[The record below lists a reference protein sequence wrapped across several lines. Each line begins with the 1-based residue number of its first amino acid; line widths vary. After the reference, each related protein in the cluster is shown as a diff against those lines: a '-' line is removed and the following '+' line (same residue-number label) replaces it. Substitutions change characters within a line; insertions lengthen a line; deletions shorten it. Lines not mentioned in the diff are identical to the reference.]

1 MEGNEAMTP
10 KQIIDDGRM
19 HPLQWAAIALTI
31 FLNAL
36 DGFDVLS
43 SAFAGPGISKDWDLS
58 PGALGIVQSME
69 LIGMGVGS
77 LFLGGIADK
86 RGRRFTIFACLSLM
100 ATGMFMASTATGPQ
114 SLSIWRFVTGIGIG
128 GMLAAINAVANEY
141 SNKRFRSF
149 CMAAMVV
156 GYPLGG
162 FFGGMVVK
170 YLLPPDSW
178 RAIFEFGAWTTLTCL
193 PLVWLLIPETP
204 AFLNARRP
212 ADALDRIN
220 KTLSRFALPTLGAL
234 PPLLPAQTKASLA
247 DIFKPAYLRTTMLL
261 SFGYTF
267 HALTFY
273 YILKMVPNIMADPK
287 FVGLHFTRPEAAG
300 VLSYANL
307 GGALGGLIFGWFM
320 HRFGIKRAA
329 QFALALSVLMI
340 GYFGI
345 GRETLGGWSWAVF
358 AVGLF
363 TNASIVGFY
372 SSWAL
377 VYPAHIRATGTGFAL
392 TIGRGGAALSPI
404 LAGQLFSAHLSLL
417 TVSLIMSAGSLLA
430 LLLFSMLDLK
440 DGDAAASA

>member
-1 MEGNEAMTP
+1 MDMTP
-10 KQIIDDGRM
+10 KHIIDTGKM
-19 HPLQWAAIALTI
+19 HPLQWAAIALTV

-43 SAFAGPGISKDWDLS
+43 SAFAGPGISKDWNLS

-77 LFLGGIADK
+77 LLLGGLAD
-86 RGRRFTIFACLSLM
+86 RYGRRITIFACLTMM
-100 ATGMFMASTATGPQ
+100 ATGMFLAASATNPQ
-114 SLSIWRFVTGIGIG
+114 SLSIWRFLTGIGIG

-141 SNKRFRSF
+141 SNQRFRSF
-149 CMAAMVV
+149 CMAIMVI

-162 FFGGMVVK
+162 FFGGMAVK
-170 YLLPPDSW
+170 YLLPPESW
-178 RAIFEFGAWTTLTCL
+178 RAIFAFGAWTTVACI

-212 ADALDRIN
+212 DGALDRIN
-220 KTLSRFALPTLGAL
+220 KTLSRFALPTLADL
-234 PPLLPAQTKASLA
+234 PPYLPAQAKASLA

-307 GGALGGLIFGWFM
+307 GGAVGGLIFGYFM
-320 HRFGIKRAA
+320 HRFGIKRATM
-329 QFALALSVLMI
+329 FALAAAVILV
-340 GYFGI
+340 GYFGL
-345 GRETLGGWSWAVF
+345 GRETLGGWSLAVF

-363 TNASIVGFY
+363 TNAAIVGFY
-372 SSWAL
+372 SAWAQA
-377 VYPAHIRATGTGFAL
+377 YPAHIRATGTGFAL

-404 LAGQLFSAHLSLL
+404 LAGQLFNAQLGLL
-417 TVSLIMSAGSLLA
+417 KVSLIMAIGSLVA
-430 LLLFSMLDLK
+430 FGLLSMLNLK
-440 DGDAAASA
+440 DAEADPIAG